1 MTFARIKT
9 IARTG
14 TVSLKETQ
22 DTDQTIL
29 LENEDGLHTEKTAPT
44 TDLQLPIMTEIHQEK
59 EIPQA
64 TDTNQDPTMIPEEM
78 ITNQDPTPTMDT
90 ETTGITLTIDPTT
103 ETVLTT
109 EGTIPTIEEIVLTT
123 EETTLTIKET
133 TLTTGIIQGT
143 IPSTEIQTTEIL
155 TTDPTQE
162 MDTTKDQL
170 LRTEHSFTL
179 KRDHTPTQKPKK

>member
-29 LENEDGLHTEKTAPT
+29 QENEDGPHTEKMVLT
-44 TDLQLPIMTEIHQEK
+44 TDLQLPTMIGIPQEK

-78 ITNQDPTPTMDT
+78 ITNKDPTPTMDT
-90 ETTGITLTIDPTT
+90 ETTGITLT
-103 ETVLTT
+103 
-109 EGTIPTIEEIVLTT
+109 
-123 EETTLTIKET
+123 
-133 TLTTGIIQGT
+133 TGIIQGT
-143 IPSTEIQTTEIL
+143 IPSTEPQTTEIL

-162 MDTTKDQL
+162 MDTTKDLL
-170 LRTEHSFTL
+170 LRTEHNITS
-179 KRDHTPTQKPKK
+179 KREPILTQKPKK

>member
-14 TVSLKETQ
+14 TVSLKEAQ
-22 DTDQTIL
+22 DTDQIIPQ
-29 LENEDGLHTEKTAPT
+29 ENEVGPHTEKTVLT
-44 TDLQLPIMTEIHQEK
+44 TDLQLPIMTGIPQEK
-59 EIPQA
+59 ETPQT

-143 IPSTEIQTTEIL
+143 IPSTETQTTEIL
-155 TTDPTQE
+155 TTDPTRE

-170 LRTEHSFTL
+170 LRTEHSFTSKTDPIL
-179 KRDHTPTQKPKK
+179 TQKLKK

>member
-29 LENEDGLHTEKTAPT
+29 QENEDGPHTEKTVLT
-44 TDLQLPIMTEIHQEK
+44 TDLQLPTMIGILQEK

-64 TDTNQDPTMIPEEM
+64 TDTNQDPTMIPEET

-109 EGTIPTIEEIVLTT
+109 E
-123 EETTLTIKET
+123 ETTPTIKET

-143 IPSTEIQTTEIL
+143 IPSTETQTTEIL

-162 MDTTKDQL
+162 MDTTKDQI

-179 KRDHTPTQKPKK
+179 KRDPIPTQKPKK

>member
-29 LENEDGLHTEKTAPT
+29 QENEDGPHTEKMVLT
-44 TDLQLPIMTEIHQEK
+44 TGLQLPTMIGIYQEK
-59 EIPQA
+59 EILQA
-64 TDTNQDPTMIPEEM
+64 TDTNQDPTMIPEET

-90 ETTGITLTIDPTT
+90 ETTGITLTTDPTT

-109 EGTIPTIEEIVLTT
+109 EETTPTIEETT
-123 EETTLTIKET
+123 PTIEET
-133 TLTTGIIQGT
+133 TLTTGTIQGT
-143 IPSTEIQTTEIL
+143 IPSTETQTTEIL
-155 TTDPTQE
+155 TTDPTKE

-170 LRTEHSFTL
+170 LRTEHSFNL
-179 KRDHTPTQKPKK
+179 KRDPIQTQKPKK

>member
-14 TVSLKETQ
+14 TVSLKEAQ

-29 LENEDGLHTEKTAPT
+29 QENEVGPHTEKTVLT
-44 TDLQLPIMTEIHQEK
+44 TDLQLPTMIGIPQEK

-90 ETTGITLTIDPTT
+90 ETTGITLTTDPTT

-109 EGTIPTIEEIVLTT
+109 EETTPTIE
-123 EETTLTIKET
+123 ET
-133 TLTTGIIQGT
+133 TLTTGTIQGT
-143 IPSTEIQTTEIL
+143 IPSTETQTTEIL
-155 TTDPTQE
+155 TTDPTKE

-179 KRDHTPTQKPKK
+179 KRDPTPTQKLKK

>member
-14 TVSLKETQ
+14 TVSLKEAQ
-22 DTDQTIL
+22 DTDQTIPQ
-29 LENEDGLHTEKTAPT
+29 ENEVGPHTEKTVLT
-44 TDLQLPIMTEIHQEK
+44 TDLQLPTMIGIHQEK

-90 ETTGITLTIDPTT
+90 ETTGITLTTDPTT

-123 EETTLTIKET
+123 EETTLT
-133 TLTTGIIQGT
+133 TGIIQGT
-143 IPSTEIQTTEIL
+143 IPSTETQTTEIL

-162 MDTTKDQL
+162 MDTTKDLL
-170 LRTEHSFTL
+170 LRTEHNITS
-179 KRDHTPTQKPKK
+179 KRDPTLTQKPKK